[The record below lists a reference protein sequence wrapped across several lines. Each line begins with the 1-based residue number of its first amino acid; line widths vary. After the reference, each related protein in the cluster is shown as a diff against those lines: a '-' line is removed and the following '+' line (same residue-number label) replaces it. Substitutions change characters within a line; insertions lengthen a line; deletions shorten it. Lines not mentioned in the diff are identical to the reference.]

1 VIFGHA
7 GDAHMHVNALVK
19 VGQPDWRSRIEGLLD
34 DVTALVARLGG
45 TITGE
50 HGDGRLRAPLLPRV
64 WGAESVARFAAVK
77 RAFDPAGILN
87 PGAKVAIEGARAVM
101 DVKYD
106 PSLPPLPEPARA
118 ALARV
123 ERERAYARPRLAM
136 LDEAAERLDA
146 PASGV

>member
-1 VIFGHA
+1 
-7 GDAHMHVNALVK
+7 MHVNAMVR
-19 VGQPDWRSRIEGLLD
+19 VGEPDWRAHIEGLLD

-64 WGAESVARFAAVK
+64 WSAASVAHFAAVK

-87 PGAKVAIEGARAVM
+87 RGAKVALEGERAVA

-106 PSLPPLPEPARA
+106 PSLPSLPEPARV

-123 ERERAYARPRLAM
+123 ERERAYAHSRLAL
-136 LDEAAERLDA
+136 LDEAARSARLDEPARLDA
-146 PASGV
+146 PGGDA